1 MQLELNQREPFDR
14 RNASSVGWEAKHGWK
29 KKGRICTSGGEEYAK
44 IRERGR
50 RR

>member
-29 KKGRICTSGGEEYAK
+29 KKEGSAQAEEK
-44 IRERGR
+44 NMPR
-50 RR
+50 